1 MINLFHNYH
10 DKYTGKI
17 IGRGGEVITM
27 IQQRSGAKVQIDQ
40 NVPEGQPCKVNM
52 SGTPQN
58 LAIATQLVQEA
69 MLGVKSQGG
78 GMQQQGGYGGM
89 GMQQPMQ
96 QQQYGMP
103 QQSYGMPMQ
112 NQMPYGQQAQQMPY
126 GYGQQQPQQQ
136 QQQYGQQAVQYGQ
149 QQQQQQQQAYGGY
162 PAVVQQAPIAKPIAA
177 TVWSEHK
184 TDDGNTYWYNSGTG
198 VSQWERPVN
207 A

>member
-1 MINLFHNYH
+1 MYPTHFIYSFINCII
-10 DKYTGKI
+10 GKI

-69 MLGVKSQGG
+69 MLGVKSQAG
-78 GMQQQGGYGGM
+78 GMQQQGYGGM

-96 QQQYGMP
+96 QQYGMP
-103 QQSYGMPMQ
+103 QQQYGMPMQ
-112 NQMPYGQQAQQMPY
+112 GQMPYGQQAQMPY
-126 GYGQQQPQQQ
+126 GYGQQQQQYGQQPIQQQQQQ
-136 QQQYGQQAVQYGQ
+136 QQQYP
-149 QQQQQQQQAYGGY
+149 QQQAYGGY
-162 PAVVQQAPIAKPIAA
+162 PAVAQQAPIAKPVVA

-184 TDDGNTYWYNSGTG
+184 TDDGNTYWYNASTG
-198 VSQWERPVN
+198 VSQWERPAN

>member
-1 MINLFHNYH
+1 
-10 DKYTGKI
+10 
-17 IGRGGEVITM
+17 M

-78 GMQQQGGYGGM
+78 GGGGMQQGGGYGGM

-112 NQMPYGQQAQQMPY
+112 NQMQYGQQAQMPY

-136 QQQYGQQAVQYGQ
+136 QQYGQQANQYGQ
-149 QQQQQQQQAYGGY
+149 QQQQTYGGY
-162 PAVVQQAPIAKPIAA
+162 PAAAQQAPIAKPIAA

-184 TDDGNTYWYNSGTG
+184 TDDGNTYWYNASTG
-198 VSQWERPVN
+198 VSQWERPAN